1 MSLAPPLNTATTTV
15 LRFIANLFLA
25 GWLVITIYPI
35 IYLFATSLRS
45 DRDILSAPF
54 GFPWPP
60 ILDNYYTIISGTRVN
75 RSVFVYF
82 GNSVIVTIGTLLLL
96 LAVSSTAGYAMARGK
111 FLGNELLQQIF
122 LLALAVPAHVL
133 IVPIY
138 FYFGAIGL
146 RDNLFGMILL
156 YTSLGTPFTTILMR
170 AYFLSFP
177 RELEE
182 AARIDGC
189 SRLQAFVFVVLP
201 ISRGSLASMAIIN
214 LGWVWS
220 ELFFALALLSRLNV
234 STLPLAV
241 AAYRPTTLSS
251 ATVIGP
257 LFAIMSFAFFP
268 LMIIYFLF
276 QKQIRKGITAGA
288 LK

>member
-1 MSLAPPLNTATTTV
+1 MFSMNNGTTAV
-15 LRFIANLFLA
+15 LRTAANLFLLL
-25 GWLVITIYPI
+25 WLIVSIYPI
-35 IYLFATSLRS
+35 IYLFTTSLRS
-45 DRDILSAPF
+45 DGDILSAPF
-54 GFPWPP
+54 APPWPP
-60 ILDNYYTIISGTRVN
+60 ILDNYYAIISGTRVN
-75 RSVFVYF
+75 RSVFIYF
-82 GNSVIVTIGTLLLL
+82 GNSVIVTVGTLLLL
-96 LAVSSTAGYAMARGK
+96 LVVSSMAGYAMARGN
-111 FLGNELLQQIF
+111 FRGNQLLQQVF

-170 AYFLSFP
+170 AYFVSFP

-182 AARIDGC
+182 VARVDGC
-189 SRLQAFVFVVLP
+189 SRLQVFLFIVLP

-251 ATVIGP
+251 QTVIGP
-257 LFAIMSFAFFP
+257 LFAIMSFAFLP
-268 LMIIYFLF
+268 LMLIYFLC